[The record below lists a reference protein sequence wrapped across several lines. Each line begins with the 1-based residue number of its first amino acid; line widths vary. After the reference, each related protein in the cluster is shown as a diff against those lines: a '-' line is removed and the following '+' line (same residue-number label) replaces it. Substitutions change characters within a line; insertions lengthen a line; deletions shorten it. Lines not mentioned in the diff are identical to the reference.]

1 MMPMAAR
8 SACNSARWSRSQRC
22 RSGHAGAARRRAG
35 RAEQKCLR
43 RRCRPLRDRS
53 TGRPELGNLS
63 NKLGPLLLG
72 LSPLLA
78 DESNGTDKRI
88 LVGPINDLS
97 QATELC
103 ARLER
108 VSIACMPMP
117 FTGTHSVYSSYRQAY
132 FPTRNCG

>member
-1 MMPMAAR
+1 MPDKNAFGVAVGPAITAA
-8 SACNSARWSRSQRC
+8 Q
-22 RSGHAGAARRRAG
+22 AG
-35 RAEQKCLR
+35 ESW
-43 RRCRPLRDRS
+43 D
-53 TGRPELGNLS
+53 NLS

-78 DESNGTDKRI
+78 DESNGSDKRI

-117 FTGTHSVYSSYRQAY
+117 FTGTPLSL
-132 FPTRNCG
+132 